1 MSDALSSPPQ
11 PPEDFEAEE
20 NNLLEDEEVWC
31 PEPATIVDLDTF
43 RQHQRRVKFP
53 SVLPSQFTEFAFRM
67 PNPDVSETDPRQ
79 FVNFS
84 FEGRRHM
91 LQPYDT
97 PAPRILLFCARQ
109 VEKCG
114 NLTSAITLAN
124 GYTVPAQEIR
134 VGQRVAC
141 LDVEEGHGTRMT
153 TSRVAAVSP
162 VRTKPGV
169 RILTRQGHLVE
180 AATTHPVRIWDGWRE
195 AGQLKVGDRIAAVRR
210 AGEFGVSS
218 VPSARVELTAFM
230 LGNGGLTQPS
240 FTYSGGTLAS
250 TERFLE
256 VHGSIG
262 GRCTPMGDR
271 HHQYRL
277 HVSPLYA
284 WMREDGQAGKYSYE
298 KTIPAWVFD
307 LGRAFTALF
316 LNRLW
321 ATDGHVKQN
330 TPSKYAIEYAST
342 SRELTRQVQALLWK
356 FGIPSCIRENQP
368 SYVCVDGE
376 PARLAYILRVETQ
389 EGVHRFLTEIG
400 ALGKSEGVSLPKAA
414 ENNNRD
420 TYPPELCTLIR
431 KISQSRLGPRV
442 GRGVA
447 GHSLRKA
454 KLRETLEY
462 PPTRGK
468 LRRYVDFFRAD
479 PSFDQALVDA
489 LEAHLTSDLYW
500 DVVESLTDMGP
511 IPCVDLEVEV
521 HHNFLI
527 DGVVTHNSTLLGNK
541 AITYSCLI
549 NGFRTLYVSPSSTQ
563 TKTFSQDRIK
573 DPLETS
579 TVLRAFTT
587 TALQQNVFEKQFS
600 NRSKITLRY
609 AFLNA
614 DRCAIGSTRVHFTD
628 GSVASLHDIYENF
641 ESYRGRWVW
650 SADREALA
658 VVPARLEDA
667 VDQGKRSV
675 VTVRLEDG
683 AVTTCTPNQPLL
695 TWAGWKKVEELTV
708 GTFVAVP
715 RKSEHGACATS
726 PVEEYRLAWA
736 RIEEICP
743 AGIQQT
749 YDLTIG
755 TTENYMVD
763 GLFIHNTRGIPGWG
777 LMIDELQDILGD
789 SIPIIEQC
797 LSHAPER
804 WKRKVYAG
812 TPKSFDNIL
821 EEYRTKYST
830 QGEWV
835 VPCDAHGGE
844 AGRYWNILAEK
855 NIGKKGLICERCG
868 GPINPQHPDAQWAN
882 MVAKADFEGYRIP
895 QLMVPWRSWD
905 EILLDYR
912 RYPRDKFYNE
922 VLGLS
927 YDSGMRPLS
936 WAQIQQCCHPQVT
949 MHADMLKK
957 YRAAAYG
964 NHIYAGLDWGTGENS
979 YTVLALGMYVG
990 AKFRIFYIHRFEG
1003 EETDPVIQMDIIC
1016 RTLKEFNVRI
1026 IGADYGGGFNANDRL
1041 IREFGVQ
1048 RVQKYQYLG
1057 RCRKKVEFEPRLR
1070 RWKVFRTEVMSDVF
1084 NAIKRNQLEFPRVEE
1099 FREPFAQDMLNIFS
1113 EYNETLRMTQY
1124 SHGKDRPDDSFHA
1137 IVYCL
1142 LASMIMQPRPD
1153 IISPNREEPNQGA
1166 LWSNWSGTT
1175 NQG

>member
-330 TPSKYAIEYAST
+330 TPSKYSIEYAST

-400 ALGKSEGVSLPKAA
+400 ALGKSEGVPPPKAA

-614 DRCAIGSTRVHFTD
+614 DR
-628 GSVASLHDIYENF
+628 
-641 ESYRGRWVW
+641 
-650 SADREALA
+650 
-658 VVPARLEDA
+658 
-667 VDQGKRSV
+667 
-675 VTVRLEDG
+675 
-683 AVTTCTPNQPLL
+683 
-695 TWAGWKKVEELTV
+695 
-708 GTFVAVP
+708 
-715 RKSEHGACATS
+715 
-726 PVEEYRLAWA
+726 
-736 RIEEICP
+736 
-743 AGIQQT
+743 
-749 YDLTIG
+749 
-755 TTENYMVD
+755 
-763 GLFIHNTRGIPGWG
+763 TRGIPGWG

-1041 IREFGVQ
+1041 VREFGVQ

-1166 LWSNWSGTT
+1166 LWSNWSGSTF
-1175 NQG
+1175 QG